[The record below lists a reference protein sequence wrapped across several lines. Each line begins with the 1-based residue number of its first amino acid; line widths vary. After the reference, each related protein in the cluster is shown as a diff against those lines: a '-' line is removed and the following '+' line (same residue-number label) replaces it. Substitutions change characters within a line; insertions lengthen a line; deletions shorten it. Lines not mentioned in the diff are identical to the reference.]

1 MAKEKKKHSIKA
13 EYEKIRV
20 TGWTSPFSRNSKPVV
35 SISLR
40 EVGYDP
46 GAADVNFTVA
56 EAKEVIKL
64 IEQAIKEAKK
74 EANKKE
80 KN

>member
-1 MAKEKKKHSIKA
+1 MAKKEKKKNSIKG
-13 EYEKIRV
+13 EYDRIRV
-20 TGWTSPFSRNSKPVV
+20 TGWNGNPFASRVEPVV

-46 GAADVNFTVA
+46 SAADVSFTVA
-56 EAKEVIKL
+56 EAKEIIKL
-64 IEQAIKEAKK
+64 IEQAIKD
-74 EANKKE
+74 ANKKE

>member
-1 MAKEKKKHSIKA
+1 MAKKEKKNSISG
-13 EYEKIRV
+13 EYDKIRV
-20 TGWTSPFSRNSKPVV
+20 VGWNGTPFAKKIKPVV

-40 EVGYDP
+40 ELGYSP
-46 GAADVNFTVA
+46 GAADVSFTVA
-56 EAKEVIKL
+56 EAKEIIVL
-64 IEQAIKEAKK
+64 IENAIK